1 MITSFEPLGPQST
14 VDDAAD
20 ALLRTTQH
28 EFPVVDG
35 GGRLRGIL
43 TRNAMI
49 RAMKLT
55 GPGTPVI
62 DIMTTGI
69 PTIHAGQP
77 LERALR
83 HMREDQA
90 AYVGVVADDG
100 RLVGYISQENLAEL
114 MMFGDGS
121 KPAEAMPP
129 A

>member
-1 MITSFEPLGPQST
+1 
-14 VDDAAD
+14 
-20 ALLRTTQH
+20 
-28 EFPVVDG
+28 
-35 GGRLRGIL
+35 
-43 TRNAMI
+43 MI